1 MQYHH
6 GGRGHDHRPGRRV
19 LPDPIPVKLAGRPGL
34 DRPAWPAD
42 QEVAVS
48 DRHFFNGRLPVPRSR
63 HSDGA
68 ASHLFGG
75 VAQRLMTSRQVR
87 QNIISLVGLIDAPV
101 LNQAGDEVGRL
112 ADLVAQVHGNTDP
125 YPALTGIVVR
135 VGRRRAFLD
144 ASAIDKVERRSV
156 TLRTAR
162 MDLREFQRREG
173 EVLLLRDIL
182 DHQLVDTDEVQV
194 IRAADLYLAQVGDQ
208 VRLVGVDVSLQTL
221 LRRLGPKRFRWHPT
235 PDRVIDW
242 AAVESFGED
251 SPEEPAAMK
260 LRTPSS
266 ALRRLRP
273 AELADVLEGLGRS
286 GRKELLASLDHDLA
300 ADALEEMEPDELT
313 ALLREMEP
321 TQAAE
326 LVARMEPDE
335 AVDALRDLP
344 GAEQA
349 QLLAHMPEATQRELA
364 RLLGYP
370 EDEAGG
376 VMTTV
381 LATATPEETVA
392 AVRKRLRKLAKH
404 QTEIDSVAVVDAK
417 GRVIGDVSAFDLL
430 VNDGEKPLSDLIDPG
445 DPPVTLRTDA
455 DIDTVATEMV
465 ESRRSSLLVVDD
477 KGRPLGRILSDDV
490 LDALVP
496 GHGRLHFPRL
506 LR

>member
-1 MQYHH
+1 
-6 GGRGHDHRPGRRV
+6 
-19 LPDPIPVKLAGRPGL
+19 
-34 DRPAWPAD
+34 
-42 QEVAVS
+42 VS
-48 DRHFFNGRLPVPRSR
+48 DRHFFNGRLPGPLSR
-63 HSDGA
+63 NADGTSA
-68 ASHLFGG
+68 AHLFAGYS
-75 VAQRLMTSRQVR
+75 QRLMTSRNVR
-87 QNIISLVGLIDAPV
+87 QNIISLAGLIGCPV
-101 LNQAGDEVGRL
+101 LNQSGEEVGHL
-112 ADLVAQVHGNTDP
+112 VDLVAQVHGVVDV

-135 VGRRRAFLD
+135 VGRRQAFLD
-144 ASAIDKVERRSV
+144 ASAIDQVERRSV

-162 MDLREFQRREG
+162 LDLREFHRREG
-173 EVLLLRDIL
+173 EVLLHRDIL

-242 AAVESFGED
+242 AAIESFGAD
-251 SPEEPAAMK
+251 SAEAPAAVK
-260 LRTPSS
+260 LREPHT

-273 AELADVLEGLGRS
+273 AELADVLEELGRP

-300 ADALEEMEPDELT
+300 ADVLEEMEPQELT

-321 TQAAE
+321 AQAAE
-326 LVARMEPDE
+326 LIARMEPDE

-344 GAEQA
+344 ADEQA
-349 QLLAHMPEATQRELA
+349 HLLAQMPAATQRELA

-381 LATATPEETVA
+381 LCCASPDDTVA
-392 AVRKRLRKLAKH
+392 EVRKRLRKLAKH
-404 QTEIDSVAVVDAK
+404 QTEIDSVAVIDAM
-417 GRVIGDVSAFDLL
+417 GTLIGDVSAFDLL
-430 VNDGEKPLSDLIDPG
+430 VNDGEKPLSKLIDPG
-445 DPPVTLRTDA
+445 NPPVTLRPDA
-455 DIDTVATEMV
+455 DMDTVATEMV

-477 KGRPLGRILSDDV
+477 EGKPLGRILSDDV

-496 GHGRLHFPRL
+496 GHGRLHFTRL
-506 LR
+506 LQ

>member
-1 MQYHH
+1 M
-6 GGRGHDHRPGRRV
+6 
-19 LPDPIPVKLAGRPGL
+19 LPVPIPSTRAGRPGL
-34 DRPAWPAD
+34 DHPAWPAD

-48 DRHFFNGRLPVPRSR
+48 DRHFFNGRLPGSRSR
-63 HSDGA
+63 NGDGA
-68 ASHLFGG
+68 ASHLFGNYS
-75 VAQRLMTSRQVR
+75 QRLMTSRQVR
-87 QNIISLVGLIDAPV
+87 QNIVSLVGLIGRPV
-101 LNQAGDEVGRL
+101 LNQSGEEVGRL
-112 ADLVAQVHGNTDP
+112 VDMVAQVHGITDA

-144 ASAIDKVERRSV
+144 ASAIDRVERRSV

-173 EVLLLRDIL
+173 EVLLHRDIL
-182 DHQLVDTDEVQV
+182 DHQLVDTDQVQV
-194 IRAADLYLAQVGDQ
+194 IRPADLYLAQVGDKI
-208 VRLVGVDVSLQTL
+208 RLVGVDVSLQTL
-221 LRRLGPKRFRWHPT
+221 LRRLGPKRFRWHLT

-242 AAVESFGED
+242 AAIESFGAD
-251 SPEEPAAMK
+251 SPEEPAAAK
-260 LRTPSS
+260 LREPHS

-273 AELADVLEGLGRS
+273 AELADVLEELGRP
-286 GRKELLASLDHDLA
+286 GRRELLASLDHDLA
-300 ADALEEMEPDELT
+300 ADVLEEMEPDELT

-344 GAEQA
+344 
-349 QLLAHMPEATQRELA
+349 ATERELA

-370 EDEAGG
+370 EDEAAG

-381 LATATPEETVA
+381 LCTAHPDETVSE
-392 AVRKRLRKLAKH
+392 VRKRLRKLAKH
-404 QTEIDSVAVVDAK
+404 QTDVDSVAVVDGK
-417 GRVIGDVSAFDLL
+417 DRVIGDVSAFDLL
-430 VNDGEKPLSDLIDPG
+430 VNDGDKPLSDLIALDN
-445 DPPVTLRTDA
+445 PPITLRPDA
-455 DIDTVATEMV
+455 FLDTAATEMV
-465 ESRRSSLLVVDD
+465 ESRRSSLLVVDEE
-477 KGRPLGRILSDDV
+477 GRPLGRILSDDI

>member
-1 MQYHH
+1 VPDRRFLSRP
-6 GGRGHDHRPGRRV
+6 RGSARRTRDGHRT
-19 LPDPIPVKLAGRPGL
+19 A
-34 DRPAWPAD
+34 PA
-42 QEVAVS
+42 
-48 DRHFFNGRLPVPRSR
+48 
-63 HSDGA
+63 
-68 ASHLFGG
+68 HLFE
-75 VAQRLMTSRQVR
+75 AYSQRLTTSRQVR
-87 QNIISLVGLIDAPV
+87 HNIISLVGLDGAPV
-101 LNQAGDEVGRL
+101 LNQSGEEVGRL
-112 ADLVAQVHGNTDP
+112 VDLVASMDGGDD
-125 YPALTGIVVR
+125 YPAITGLVVR
-135 VGRRRAFLD
+135 VGRRQAYLD
-144 ASAIDKVERRSV
+144 SSVIDHVDRRSV

-162 MDLREFQRREG
+162 MDLREFRRREG
-173 EVLLLRDIL
+173 EVLLARDIL
-182 DHQLVDTDEVQV
+182 DHQLVDTDEIQV

-242 AAVESFGED
+242 AAIESFGED

-321 TQAAE
+321 AQAA
-326 LVARMEPDE
+326 DE
-335 AVDALRDLP
+335 
-344 GAEQA
+344 QT
-349 QLLAHMPEATQRELA
+349 QLLAQMPLATQRELA
-364 RLLGYP
+364 RLLGYAP
-370 EDEAGG
+370 DEAGG

-381 LATATPEETVA
+381 LACAEPHETVEE
-392 AVRKRLRKLAKH
+392 VRKRLVKLAKH
-404 QTEIDSVAVVDAK
+404 QTEIDSVAVLDAE
-417 GRVIGDVSAFDLL
+417 GRLIGDVSAFDLL
-430 VNDGEKPLSDLIDPG
+430 VNKAGKQLADIIDPEN
-445 DPPVTLRTDA
+445 PPVTLRPDA
-455 DIDTVATEMV
+455 DLDTVATEMV

-477 KGRPLGRILSDDV
+477 DGKPLGRILSDDV

-506 LR
+506 LQ

>member
-1 MQYHH
+1 
-6 GGRGHDHRPGRRV
+6 
-19 LPDPIPVKLAGRPGL
+19 
-34 DRPAWPAD
+34 
-42 QEVAVS
+42 VS
-48 DRHFFNGRLPVPRSR
+48 DRHFFNGRLPGPLSR
-63 HSDGA
+63 NGDGTSA
-68 ASHLFGG
+68 AHLFGG
-75 VAQRLMTSRQVR
+75 YSQRLMTSRQVR
-87 QNIISLVGLIDAPV
+87 QDIISLAGLIGCPV
-101 LNQAGDEVGRL
+101 LNQSGEEVGHL
-112 ADLVAQVHGNTDP
+112 VDLVAQVHGVGDV

-135 VGRRRAFLD
+135 VGRRQAYLD
-144 ASAIDKVERRSV
+144 ASAIDQVERRSV

-162 MDLREFQRREG
+162 LDLREFHRREG
-173 EVLLLRDIL
+173 EVLLHRDIL

-242 AAVESFGED
+242 AAIESFGAD
-251 SPEEPAAMK
+251 SAEAPAAVK
-260 LRTPSS
+260 LREPHT

-273 AELADVLEGLGRS
+273 AELADVLEELGRP

-300 ADALEEMEPDELT
+300 ADVLEEMEPQELT

-321 TQAAE
+321 AQAAE
-326 LVARMEPDE
+326 LIARMEPDE

-344 GAEQA
+344 LDEQA
-349 QLLAHMPEATQRELA
+349 HLLARMPAATQRELA

-381 LATATPEETVA
+381 LCCASPDDTVA
-392 AVRKRLRKLAKH
+392 EVRKRLRKLAKH
-404 QTEIDSVAVVDAK
+404 QTEIDSVAVVDAT
-417 GRVIGDVSAFDLL
+417 GVLIADVSAFDLL
-430 VNDGEKPLSDLIDPG
+430 VSDGDKPLSRLIDPG
-445 DPPVTLRTDA
+445 NPPVTLRPDA
-455 DIDTVATEMV
+455 DMDTVATEMV

-477 KGRPLGRILSDDV
+477 EGKPLGRILSDDV

-496 GHGRLHFPRL
+496 GHGRLHFTRL
-506 LR
+506 LQ

>member
-1 MQYHH
+1 M
-6 GGRGHDHRPGRRV
+6 
-19 LPDPIPVKLAGRPGL
+19 LPVPIPSTLAGRPRV
-34 DRPAWPAD
+34 DHPAWPVD

-48 DRHFFNGRLPVPRSR
+48 NRHFFNGRRPGPRSR
-63 HSDGA
+63 NGDGA
-68 ASHLFGG
+68 ASHLFGNYS
-75 VAQRLMTSRQVR
+75 QRLMTSRQVR
-87 QNIISLVGLIDAPV
+87 QNIVSLVGLIDAPV
-101 LNQAGDEVGRL
+101 LNQSGEEVGRL
-112 ADLVAQVHGNTDP
+112 VDMVAQVHGNTDA

-144 ASAIDKVERRSV
+144 ASAIDRVERRSV
-156 TLRTAR
+156 ILRTAR

-173 EVLLLRDIL
+173 EVLLHRDIL

-194 IRAADLYLAQVGDQ
+194 IRPADLYLAQVGDR

-242 AAVESFGED
+242 AAIESFGAD
-251 SPEEPAAMK
+251 SPEAPAAVR
-260 LRTPSS
+260 LREPHS
-266 ALRRLRP
+266 ALHRLRP
-273 AELADVLEGLGRS
+273 AELADVLEELERP

-300 ADALEEMEPDELT
+300 ADVLEEMQPDELT

-321 TQAAE
+321 AQAAE

-349 QLLAHMPEATQRELA
+349 QLLARMPADTERELA

-381 LATATPEETVA
+381 LATATPDETVA

-417 GRVIGDVSAFDLL
+417 RRVIGDVSAFDLL
-430 VNDGEKPLSDLIDPG
+430 VNDGDKLLSDLIDP
-445 DPPVTLRTDA
+445 DNPPVTLRPDA
-455 DIDTVATEMV
+455 DLDVVATEMV
-465 ESRRSSLLVVDD
+465 ESRRSSLLVVDGQ
-477 KGRPLGRILSDDV
+477 GRPLGRILSDDV